1 LFAPFCAFKSGTH
14 KRPKSTH
21 PAPSKTLSPMGF
33 QNGQD
38 FEEENPAAMIFST

>member
-21 PAPSKTLSPMGF
+21 PATLSPMGF